1 MSRFFALFALGF
13 ATLAY
18 LWPAPFA
25 PLRPAIVPLLGVVMF
40 GMGISLSPDHFA
52 RVFRRPGA
60 LGFGLALQFGLM
72 PLIAWIVARALAL
85 PVELAAGLILV
96 GSCPGGTASNV
107 ICYLAR
113 ADVALSI
120 SLTTLSTLLAVV
132 ATPLL
137 MELYA
142 GRSVDV
148 DVPGMILSITR
159 VVLVPVALGVAA
171 NRLLGPRAARLARP
185 MPLVSMAAIG
195 LIIAIIVALGRDELR
210 ELSAPLAAAVVLHN
224 GLGMALGYAVAR
236 LARRG
241 ESGARTLAIEV
252 GMQNSGLAVALAV
265 EFLSPLAALPGAL
278 FSIWHNLSGAT
289 LASWW
294 SRRPPPS

>member
-1 MSRFFALFALGF
+1 LSRFFALFALGF

-40 GMGISLSPDHFA
+40 GMGISLAPEHFG
-52 RVFRRPGA
+52 RVLRRPGA

-72 PLIAWIVARALAL
+72 PPIAWLVARALAL
-85 PVELAAGLILV
+85 PPELAAGLILV

-171 NRLLGPRAARLARP
+171 NRLLGPRVARLARI
-185 MPLVSMAAIG
+185 MPEVSVAAIG
-195 LIIAIIVALGRDELR
+195 LIIAIIVALGRNELR
-210 ELSAPLAAAVVLHN
+210 ELSAPLAAAVVIHN
-224 GLGMALGYAVAR
+224 GIGMGLGYAIAR
-236 LARRG
+236 LARRD
-241 ESGARTLAIEV
+241 ESSARTLAIEV

-278 FSIWHNLSGAT
+278 FSIWHNLSGAS
-289 LASWW
+289 LAGWW
-294 SRRPPPS
+294 SRRPPRS